1 MTSMITPRRVQS
13 PRIGVRS
20 LLLHFVLIVGGAV
33 SLFPIYWMFVAG
45 TRPSSDIFSAPPA
58 LLPGDFLPSN
68 FDNLFAGTTFA
79 GNLLMSLAV
88 ASIYTLVAGLVSA
101 MAGFALAKYPFRGRQ
116 ALLIVIIVTMTVP
129 FQVTLVPLF
138 EMMTALGWLN
148 SLQAVILPFTFNAF
162 GIFFMRQAFL
172 GFPNE
177 LMEAARLDGASD
189 LAIFYRIALPAIRPA
204 LAVLGLLLFMFQW
217 NSFLW
222 PLLVLSNPDLYTA
235 PVFLGTLVGLAETD
249 YGVLLLGTAIATI
262 PTMILFL
269 VFQKQFVTGIL
280 AGAIK

>member
-1 MTSMITPRRVQS
+1 MTLSRRV
-13 PRIGVRS
+13 RARWIGMRS
-20 LLLHFVLIVGGAV
+20 LLLHSVLIVGGIV

-58 LLPGDFLPSN
+58 LLPGDFLPEN
-68 FDNLFAGTTFA
+68 LDNLFAGTTFA
-79 GNLLMSLAV
+79 GNLLMSLVVAAV
-88 ASIYTLVAGLVSA
+88 YTTVAGLVSA

-138 EMMTALGWLN
+138 EMMTTLGWLN

-177 LMEAARLDGASD
+177 LMEAARLDGASE
-189 LAIFYRIALPAIRPA
+189 LGIFYRIALPAIRPA

-222 PLLVLSNPDLYTA
+222 PLLVLTNPDLYTA
-235 PVFLGTLVGLAETD
+235 PVFLATLVGLGEAD

-269 VFQKQFVTGIL
+269 IFQKQFVTGIL

>member
-1 MTSMITPRRVQS
+1 MTPPEISQTVRARRIS
-13 PRIGVRS
+13 ARS
-20 LLLHFVLIVGGAV
+20 VSVHALLIVGAIV

-45 TRPSSDIFSAPPA
+45 TRPSSDIFSKPPA
-58 LLPGDFLPSN
+58 LLPGDFLLN
-68 FDNLFAGTTFA
+68 NLDRLVTGTTFA
-79 GNLLMSLAV
+79 GNLLMSLAIAV
-88 ASIYTLVAGLVSA
+88 VYTIVAGLVSA
-101 MAGFALAKYPFRGRQ
+101 MAGFALTKYPFRGRQ
-116 ALLIVIIVTMTVP
+116 AFLVIIIVTMTVP

-138 EMMTALGWLN
+138 EMMTAFGWLN
-148 SLQAVILPFTFNAF
+148 SLQAVVLPFTFNAF

-177 LMEAARLDGASD
+177 LMEAARLDGAGD
-189 LAIFYRIALPAIRPA
+189 LGIFYRIALPAIRPA

-222 PLLVLSNPDLYTA
+222 PLLVLSDPVLYTA